1 MRGRSRDDSQ
11 DGWGSPDLRLAG
23 FQLWVHGRQF
33 EGSDDFWDGNW
44 LRVTAHCAAEGASVR
59 ASGALVRVP
68 ELQSWAG
75 ECEDMLAFRYPG
87 ASLHCIEP
95 NLAIEMR
102 MDRQREAVTLEVR
115 ITPDQATQE
124 HCFTF
129 SLDPSSLSDFL
140 RDLHGILDRYPVR
153 GSEEG

>member
-1 MRGRSRDDSQ
+1 MRDRFPDDL
-11 DGWGSPDLRLAG
+11 GPPDLRLAG
-23 FQLWVHGRQF
+23 FQLWVHGR
-33 EGSDDFWDGNW
+33 ELEESDDFWDGNW
-44 LRVTAHCAAEGASVR
+44 LRVTAHCGADGASVW
-59 ASGALVRVP
+59 ASGPIVRAP

-75 ECEDMLAFRYPG
+75 ECEDMMSFRYPG

-102 MDRQREAVTLEVR
+102 MDRHGGQVTMEVR

-124 HCFTF
+124 HAFTF
-129 SLDPSSLSDFL
+129 FLDQSYLPDFL
-140 RDLHGILDRYPVR
+140 RDLRGILDRYPVR

>member
-1 MRGRSRDDSQ
+1 MRDRFPENLGP
-11 DGWGSPDLRLAG
+11 PDLRLAG

-33 EGSDDFWDGNW
+33 DESDDFWDGNW
-44 LRVTAHCAAEGASVR
+44 LRVTARCEAHGASVW
-59 ASGALVRVP
+59 ASGAIVRVP

-75 ECEDMLAFRYPG
+75 ECEDMMAFRYPG

-95 NLAIEMR
+95 HLAIEMR
-102 MDRQREAVTLEVR
+102 MDRQRGQVTLEVR

-129 SLDPSSLSDFL
+129 SLEASSLPGFL
-140 RDLHGILDRYPVR
+140 RDLRGIIDRYPVR